1 MVGFDKSQFKSKFI
15 VMRGFK
21 EITVQLLARL
31 GSIFTILC
39 CLGFLPFL
47 GLLTA
52 IGAGFLIRD
61 AFLIPL
67 FILFLAVSLWGM
79 KRGKDRHGNNKPL
92 LLGIISSLSSL
103 LFLRISML
111 FAYIS
116 VISLI
121 TAYIWDFYL
130 VWTCTVRIHKTQE
143 V

>member
-1 MVGFDKSQFKSKFI
+1 MISFK
-15 VMRGFK
+15 G
-21 EITVQLLARL
+21 ITVQVMARL

-61 AFLIPL
+61 AVLIPL
-67 FILFLAVSLWGM
+67 FILFLSVSLLGM
-79 KRGKDRHGNNKPL
+79 KRGKNCHGNNKPF
-92 LLGIISSLSSL
+92 LLGIASSLSAL
-103 LFLRISML
+103 LFLRLSML
-111 FAYIS
+111 MAYIS

-121 TAYIWDFYL
+121 IAYVWDFYL
-130 VWTCTVRIHKTQE
+130 VWACKVRTHKTQE